1 MCDSCGGL
9 WCSPLLW
16 GWWCAIHVGACG
28 VRFLWGLVL
37 CDFLWGLG
45 VCDSLWEFV
54 VCDSCGGLVVRRSCE
69 GLVIVEPGACV
80 ILVGACGVDSSR
92 GLGCVIHVVACG
104 M

>member
-54 VCDSCGGLVVRRSCE
+54 VCDSCGGRLRQDKSFFRVLAVCGSFWGLWRVIKVAQATSITSIRS
-69 GLVIVEPGACV
+69 GTWRL
-80 ILVGACGVDSSR
+80 
-92 GLGCVIHVVACG
+92 
-104 M
+104 